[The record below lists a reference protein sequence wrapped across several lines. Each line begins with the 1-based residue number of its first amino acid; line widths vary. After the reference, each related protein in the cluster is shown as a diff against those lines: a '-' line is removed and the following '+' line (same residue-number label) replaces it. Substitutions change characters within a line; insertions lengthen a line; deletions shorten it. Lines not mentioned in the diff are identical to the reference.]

1 MNKKGA
7 RRSENRQVPRRIP
20 LMTDLNTRTID
31 DCRIGH
37 FTGNGV
43 HLEHIWCFSLR
54 HSMLHNNRGT
64 GLYIDGWDAFICKT
78 K

>member
-1 MNKKGA
+1 
-7 RRSENRQVPRRIP
+7 
-20 LMTDLNTRTID
+20 MTDLNTPTID

-64 GLYIDGWDAFICKT
+64 GHYIDGWDAFI
-78 K
+78 

>member
-7 RRSENRQVPRRIP
+7 RRAENRQMPRRIP
-20 LMTDLNTRTID
+20 LMTDHNTHTID

-37 FTGNGV
+37 ITGNGV

-64 GLYIDGWDAFICKT
+64 GLYIDGWDALI
-78 K
+78 